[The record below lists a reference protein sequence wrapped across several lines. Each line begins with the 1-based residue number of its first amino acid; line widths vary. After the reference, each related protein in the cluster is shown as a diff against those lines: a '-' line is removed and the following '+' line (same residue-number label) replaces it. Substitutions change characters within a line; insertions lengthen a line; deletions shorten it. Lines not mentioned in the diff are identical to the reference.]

1 MGTAKDNRD
10 ARTRKRQQDR
20 RRAAQQARKERN
32 RRAVP
37 AAQAS
42 VAEAA
47 RWPIAEAWVSQ
58 DWDAPAGALHGAL
71 VRVRGTG
78 AGARAAVLLVE
89 ADPVTEGLV
98 SVSVR
103 TDLKPDSANGAIAAL
118 VGSRTLLEAAPESVA
133 RLVHDALDHRRHVG
147 LPDPRG
153 VGDAVAFLGAVDPDE
168 ADETFRFGED
178 TSDDPTEEVPRRSWW
193 ARLLGR

>member
-1 MGTAKDNRD
+1 MGTAKDNRE

-20 RRAAQQARKERN
+20 RRAAQHARRERN

-42 VAEAA
+42 IAEAA
-47 RWPIAEAWVSQ
+47 RWPIADAWISQ

-71 VRVRGTG
+71 VRVRGSG
-78 AGARAAVLLVE
+78 DAARAAVLLVE
-89 ADPVTEGLV
+89 ADPVAGGLV

-103 TDLKPDSANGAIAAL
+103 TDLAPDSANGAIAAL
-118 VGSRTLLEAAPESVA
+118 VGTRTILQATPEAVA
-133 RLVHDALDHRRHVG
+133 RLVSDALDHRRAQG
-147 LPDPRG
+147 LADPRG
-153 VGDAVAFLGAVDPDE
+153 LADALAFLGDVDPDE

-193 ARLLGR
+193 ERLLGR